1 MTTSANWSSSTSPS
15 ASSTLY
21 FGPLKGGQTVA
32 NNSFVSASFSGI
44 EFLGNGAAL
53 NSAAY
58 LLTGNSLTI
67 TGPILNNSTNPQVI
81 DLPITLDT
89 GGGTIGSIA
98 SSLTIN
104 GVLSGTS
111 SAVTVTKVGAGT
123 VVLSA
128 TNCYTEP
135 TAIQAGALQAADG
148 VGLPSASNLT
158 FNGNLAGY
166 GCGAVLQTSGT
177 FNRPLGSVAGQVQ
190 WTGDG
195 GFAAIGG
202 PLTVSIPNG
211 GSPLAWGSTPYFVP
225 AGNVLTFGSAAA
237 NAQVNFTDDIDLT
250 GGTRQIDVAA
260 GAGGD
265 SVLISGNLMDSSAGS
280 TGALTKTG
288 NGTLILTG
296 TNVYAGPTTIAGGV
310 LQALDGQS
318 LPSASNLVFSGSIA
332 RTGVGAVLQSSGT
345 FTRAVGNGPGLVEWT
360 GDGGF
365 AANGGSLTVSTSPG
379 GGAVLG
385 QQRFQ

>member
-1 MTTSANWSSSTSPS
+1 M
-15 ASSTLY
+15 
-21 FGPLKGGQTVA
+21 
-32 NNSFVSASFSGI
+32 
-44 EFLGNGAAL
+44 
-53 NSAAY
+53 
-58 LLTGNSLTI
+58 
-67 TGPILNNSTNPQVI
+67 
-81 DLPITLDT
+81 
-89 GGGTIGSIA
+89 
-98 SSLTIN
+98 
-104 GVLSGTS
+104 
-111 SAVTVTKVGAGT
+111 
-123 VVLSA
+123 
-128 TNCYTEP
+128 
-135 TAIQAGALQAADG
+135 
-148 VGLPSASNLT
+148 
-158 FNGNLAGY
+158 
-166 GCGAVLQTSGT
+166 
-177 FNRPLGSVAGQVQ
+177 Q

-332 RTGVGAVLQSSGT
+332 RTGVG
-345 FTRAVGNGPGLVEWT
+345 RGPAIQRHVHLRRGQR
-360 GDGGF
+360 
-365 AANGGSLTVSTSPG
+365 SRPG
-379 GGAVLG
+379 GMDRRRRLCG
-385 QQRFQ
+385 QWRFADC